1 MKKLLTITLILTTL
15 VTAAQSPCK
24 DSLYLALKAKPL
36 DSLTQREFNYYM
48 VKAEECKEAKVEQK
62 QLQQTTSYLGI
73 ILLVTGVSTL
83 IVLIPYISR

>member
-15 VTAAQSPCK
+15 VTTAQSPCK

-48 VKAEECKEAKVEQK
+48 VKAEECKEAKQEDK
-62 QLQQTTSYLGI
+62 QIENAATYLGV

-83 IVLIPYISR
+83 IVLIPYMSR